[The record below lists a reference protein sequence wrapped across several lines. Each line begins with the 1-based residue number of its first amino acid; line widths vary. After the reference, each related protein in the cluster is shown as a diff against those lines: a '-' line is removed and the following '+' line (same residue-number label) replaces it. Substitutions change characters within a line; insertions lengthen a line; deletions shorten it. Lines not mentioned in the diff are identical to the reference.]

1 MTRLLAC
8 VTIVAQCSARLVLP
22 SSPPMGFNSF
32 DIQYDRR
39 ANPQVPIWNETLF
52 RQIAPAMATQ
62 LLPHGYDT
70 IVIDGGWSAGYVD
83 ENGRPT
89 PNPGQWPSA
98 AEGVGFKALADWTH
112 SLGLK
117 FGVWSL
123 RGVLPYAVQHK
134 LAVKGSNPPTTIDQI
149 IYQTC
154 DSTKSSLP
162 RWTPRPTRCCCKHCR
177 HCHHGCCPLGFAS
190 PR

>member
-1 MTRLLAC
+1 
-8 VTIVAQCSARLVLP
+8 
-22 SSPPMGFNSF
+22 MGFNSF

-83 ENGRPT
+83 EYGRPT
-89 PNPGQWPSA
+89 PNPEQWPSA
-98 AEGVGFKALADWTH
+98 AGGVGFKALADWTH

-134 LAVKGSNPPTTIDQI
+134 LAVKESNPPTTIDQI

-154 DSTKSSLP
+154 DSTTDKPWCNCTWDAMGVGINASHPAAQTFYNSVVNLYGMLEII
-162 RWTPRPTRCCCKHCR
+162 
-177 HCHHGCCPLGFAS
+177 HGHVLIIVIVRAC
-190 PR
+190 